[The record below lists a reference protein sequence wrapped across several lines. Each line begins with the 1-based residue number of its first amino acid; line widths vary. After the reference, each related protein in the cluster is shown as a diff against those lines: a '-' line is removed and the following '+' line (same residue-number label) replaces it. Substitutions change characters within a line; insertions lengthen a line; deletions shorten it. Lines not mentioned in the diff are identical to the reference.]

1 MKEETTKIPKQKKG
15 IFGKYRTT
23 IVLTTVLFLLF
34 ACVITYWAV
43 NERKNIISDAD
54 AVLQDRKEQLV
65 VFETIRAASS
75 SNIIFSS
82 EDGQMVA
89 VVNGEVTVVDS
100 QEVIKVSAE
109 LNKFDQEFLSEAK
122 AHAMNVLEE
131 DMEQKVG
138 KYKIGFFYWQPE
150 YDQTLNYRKSSV
162 ILWPDNSRYCL
173 TDKVHYYIPGSF
185 AYEQYGY
192 SRPENGLGVFDESTF
207 PLNAASFSNQVLWL
221 ETNDLIQSADPSGSF
236 EGYRYLVF
244 VRPGSVI
251 NASEYINAGNI
262 DIYNVPSSQYSK
274 FAKVILFEDV
284 SAPLK
289 ALAGRIVKY
298 SSIAL
303 VIVLLAAVISFLL
316 EKNLSA
322 DLLPVPETSADQAPS
337 AGKSVLSKDAAKGFL
352 AKIDRVEQSM
362 GPNGYLDEIRQDL
375 EKILGKDTK
384 KEE

>member
-1 MKEETTKIPKQKKG
+1 MKKETMKIQKQKKR

-23 IVLTTVLFLLF
+23 IVLTSVLFLLF
-34 ACVITYWAV
+34 ACAITFWAV

-54 AVLQDRKEQLV
+54 AILQDRKDQFV
-65 VFETIRAASS
+65 VFEAIKHASTN
-75 SNIIFSS
+75 NIIFSGG
-82 EDGQMVA
+82 GQAVA
-89 VVNGEVTVVDS
+89 VVDGEVVTLADAS
-100 QEVIKVSAE
+100 ILNVSND
-109 LNKFDQEFLSEAK
+109 LNEFDKAYLSESK
-122 AHAMNVLEE
+122 AHAMYALED
-131 DMEQKVG
+131 DMDQTIG
-138 KYKIGFFYWQPE
+138 KYKLDFFFWQPE
-150 YDQTLNYRKSSV
+150 YGSSLRYRNSSV

-173 TDKVHYYIPGSF
+173 TDKIHYYIPGSF

-192 SRPENGLGVFDESTF
+192 SLPENGLGVFVESTF
-207 PLNAASFSNQVLWL
+207 PLNAASFSKQDLWM

-244 VRPGSVI
+244 VRPESVVD
-251 NASEYINAGNI
+251 ASAYLNVGNI

-284 SAPLK
+284 STPLK
-289 ALAGRIVKY
+289 ALAWRTVKY
-298 SSIAL
+298 SSITL

-316 EKNLSA
+316 EKYLSA
-322 DLLPVPETSADQAPS
+322 DLSKAPETSADPAPS